1 MDDQFIENGSIKEQQ
16 ILLNESELCNQNN
29 KKPFLELSNIN
40 KKKLIFKIS
49 YCPKNSL
56 FTKTKINP
64 ILFEE
69 EKEKENFLKI
79 KKSKRNRK
87 EHKDNIRKKIKR
99 GFLNNAII
107 NKLNTKLKMIG
118 INNYFEKFPQFF
130 ASDVVRKRNKNILSL
145 TLREI
150 FEKKELYKN
159 ENEKGLENYLHN
171 LEVIKSKEVK
181 ENEIFKNILN
191 KTFCEL
197 FEEYLNSDDFK
208 IGEINRIKMDNV
220 KDDYIKR
227 YKDIARGLI
236 KFFSK

>member
-1 MDDQFIENGSIKEQQ
+1 MDDQFIENGSIKEQK
-16 ILLNESELCNQNN
+16 ILLNESELCNQSN
-29 KKPFLELSNIN
+29 KKPFLELTNIN

-150 FEKKELYKN
+150 FEKKELYTN

-191 KTFCEL
+191 KTFWEL

-208 IGEINRIKMDNV
+208 IDEINRIKMDNV

>member
-1 MDDQFIENGSIKEQQ
+1 MN
-16 ILLNESELCNQNN
+16 
-29 KKPFLELSNIN
+29 NIN

-64 ILFEE
+64 KLFEE
-69 EKEKENFLKI
+69 EKDKENFLGRKS
-79 KKSKRNRK
+79 SKRNRK

-99 GFLNNAII
+99 GFLNNALI
-107 NKLNTKLKMIG
+107 NKLNTKLKGIG
-118 INNYFEKFPQFF
+118 INNYFEKFPQFLV
-130 ASDVVRKRNKNILSL
+130 SDVDRMRNKKILNL

-150 FEKKELYKN
+150 LEKQELYIN

-181 ENEIFKNILN
+181 ENEIFNNILN

-197 FEEYLNSDDFK
+197 YEEYLNSDEFRID
-208 IGEINRIKMDNV
+208 ELSRIKQNIMQ
-220 KDDYIKR
+220 DDYIRR
-227 YKDIARGLI
+227 YKDIAKNLI